1 MDRVGFLPRLG
12 AFLIDLGI
20 FAVGVHLFMFVDI
33 YVNIATPLNN
43 FGIVSL
49 LGGAFFLISYGLFEV
64 IMAATPGKRIA
75 GLAIGQDDGMPAT
88 RRSLFKRWAVK
99 QIAVFF
105 ACPMAALWT
114 ILTPYNNLF
123 RVPEFVIPGIII
135 LAVIDTILTGVLLL
149 IIVGGCFLVLGPLR
163 QSLHD
168 KLSGTAVFRAA
179 DLRAT
184 RAFSID
190 THESATP

>member
-20 FAVGVHLFMFVDI
+20 FAVGVHLFMFIDV
-33 YVNIATPLNN
+33 YVNLTTPLNN
-43 FGIVSL
+43 FGIISL
-49 LGGAFFLISYGLFEV
+49 LGGAFFLISYGLFDV

-75 GLAIGQDDGMPAT
+75 GLAIAHDDGMPAT
-88 RRSLFKRWAVK
+88 RGSLFKRWAVK

-105 ACPMAALWT
+105 ACPMVVRWT
-114 ILTPYNNLF
+114 MLTPYNNWI
-123 RVPEFVIPGIII
+123 RVPDFVIPGILI

-149 IIVGGCFLVLGPLR
+149 IVVGGCFLVLGPLR

-190 THESATP
+190 LSENVNP